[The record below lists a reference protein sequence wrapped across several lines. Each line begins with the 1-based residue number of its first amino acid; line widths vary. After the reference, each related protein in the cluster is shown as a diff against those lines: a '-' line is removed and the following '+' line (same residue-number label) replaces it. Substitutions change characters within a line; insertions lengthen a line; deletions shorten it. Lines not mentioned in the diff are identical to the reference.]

1 MFSALID
8 ESKDAAKREE
18 LALAVRYSAGNVVE
32 RFVYLRK
39 LDQFDGQAINECVSE
54 LINCIIQS
62 SGGSMVI
69 CLGADGASV
78 MAGEFPGVAE
88 LLHSDYFYWL
98 IYIHCTAHRIN
109 LLVNDLIKRSKL
121 AFDIFSKNNSLHTL
135 LNRGKVRESI
145 SLSYCIQRAL
155 PSFTN

>member
-1 MFSALID
+1 MLW
-8 ESKDAAKREE
+8 KD
-18 LALAVRYSAGNVVE
+18 SP
-32 RFVYLRK
+32 VYLRK
-39 LDQFDGQAINECVSE
+39 LDLFDAQAIKECVNE

-78 MAGEFPGVAE
+78 MAGEFSGFAE
-88 LLHSDYFYWL
+88 LFPSDYFHWL
-98 IYIHCTAHRIN
+98 LYIHCTANRIN
-109 LLVNDLIKRSKL
+109 LSVSDLIKGSNL
-121 AFDIFSKNNSLHTL
+121 ALDIFSTEKPTPYI
-135 LNRGKVRESI
+135 VESWKSQR

>member
-1 MFSALID
+1 MLWID
-8 ESKDAAKREE
+8 SP
-18 LALAVRYSAGNVVE
+18 
-32 RFVYLRK
+32 VYLRK
-39 LDQFDGQAINECVSE
+39 PDLFDAQAIKECVNE

-78 MAGEFPGVAE
+78 MAGEFSGFAE
-88 LLHSDYFYWL
+88 LLRSEYFHWL
-98 IYIHCTAHRIN
+98 LYIHCTVDRIN
-109 LLVNDLIKRSKL
+109 LSVSDVIKGSNL
-121 AFDIFSKNNSLHTL
+121 ALDIFSTEKPPPCI
-135 LNRGKVRESI
+135 VESWKSQR